1 MVVSLGR
8 LASKVQCRFT
18 STETII
24 RTIRDGEPR
33 TATST
38 FTQFLSS
45 DASRLKP
52 TSGLLV
58 LLLLFLVMFICLII
72 CFSIYRMTGWLVG
85 LIVSLCS
92 LLFFI
97 CLYSTR
103 PFFDCFVLRCVC
115 VCVCVCVLSLI
126 HI

>member
-45 DASRLKP
+45 DP
-52 TSGLLV
+52 E
-58 LLLLFLVMFICLII
+58 
-72 CFSIYRMTGWLVG
+72 
-85 LIVSLCS
+85 IVSDLNKDINFSQCKMP
-92 LLFFI
+92 
-97 CLYSTR
+97 YTGER
-103 PFFDCFVLRCVC
+103 NTDCKNSFRRFEQV
-115 VCVCVCVLSLI
+115 
-126 HI
+126 